1 MSSSRS
7 RWAGAGVRGRVALAA
22 ATLLAAVLPGL
33 APPASAQSAPV
44 SVTVFAAASLANVLE
59 AIGTRYRERTGV
71 TVKFSFAS
79 SSALARQIEQGAAAD
94 LFAAADEEWMDWLA
108 KRRLIVTET
117 RRSLLGNRLVIV
129 APVGSKQKVDLVPG
143 FDFLKLVGTGRW
155 VTGDPAHVPVGRYA
169 QQALTWLGVWKVAEA
184 RLARAENVRA
194 ALAFVER
201 GEAPIG
207 IVYETDARVSPK
219 VEVIGVFPAKAHD
232 PISYPFA
239 VVAGRDRPE
248 ARALL
253 DFLSSPEARAV
264 FKAAGFSLR

>member
-1 MSSSRS
+1 MSSQSRV
-7 RWAGAGVRGRVALAA
+7 AGAGNRVRVVLAA
-22 ATLLAAVLPGL
+22 GGLLLGPLLALT
-33 APPASAQSAPV
+33 PPVSAQPAPA

-59 AIGTRYRERTGV
+59 EVGTRHRERTGV

-108 KRRLIVTET
+108 KRKLIVAET

-143 FDFLKLVGTGRW
+143 FDFLKLIGAGRW

-169 QQALTWLGVWKVAEA
+169 QEALTWLGVWRAAEP

-201 GEAPIG
+201 GEAPVG
-207 IVYETDARVSPK
+207 IVYETDARVSPR
-219 VEVIGVFPAKAHD
+219 VEVIGVFPEKAHD

-253 DFLSSPEARAV
+253 DFFSSPEARAV
-264 FKAAGFSLR
+264 FKAAGFTLR